1 MTRVPPLIAVIGCDG
16 SGKSTLTQEL
26 QAWLGQRQP
35 TVTCHLGKQSGNIGR
50 VIARLPLLGGRLDKS
65 IHAKARKAQG
75 EKGPGL
81 GAALV
86 IYAFSLRRLFRF
98 RRMMRLRGEGRTI
111 IADRFPQ
118 LEIPGPMDGPGLAAA
133 RPGGLVG
140 MLAASERRMF
150 ETMTQQSPDLVLRL
164 NVSLD
169 VAAARKPDHRFT
181 SLARKIADVPRLRFG
196 AAPVVELD
204 AEAPLEQVIS
214 RAKVAVNALLI
225 AHEGGL
231 PFAGAAA

>member
-1 MTRVPPLIAVIGCDG
+1 
-16 SGKSTLTQEL
+16 
-26 QAWLGQRQP
+26 
-35 TVTCHLGKQSGNIGR
+35 
-50 VIARLPLLGGRLDKS
+50 
-65 IHAKARKAQG
+65 
-75 EKGPGL
+75 
-81 GAALV
+81 
-86 IYAFSLRRLFRF
+86 
-98 RRMMRLRGEGRTI
+98 
-111 IADRFPQ
+111 
-118 LEIPGPMDGPGLAAA
+118 
-133 RPGGLVG
+133 
-140 MLAASERRMF
+140 MF